1 MPFRPFSRPP
11 AGQPAPTGTREAA
24 GSADLAAPASI
35 GAAAAALGVLFLVLL
50 SVFIHLSRLNQSAA
64 GPSTAPIAAP
74 VTAPD
79 PAATATTA
87 LGLGALTVS
96 AADGYQSLQDE
107 GWDYEVMFPK
117 GWRSATVERSG
128 TLLTQAD
135 HDRVVEDPLTGARM
149 ALSVWTAS
157 EDQPLEAWA
166 ERVAPGMQPTDG
178 TWPANA
184 RVAGR
189 PAVALWAPES
199 ATQPGHYATLLLK
212 DGRLYGLSYA
222 ARDGGTALADYAKAL
237 VSLRWLAEGDREG
250 QADQVPLFPLPA
262 PRFHPSE
269 RLFP

>member
-35 GAAAAALGVLFLVLL
+35 GAAAAALVVLFLVLL
-50 SVFIHLSRLNQSAA
+50 SVFIHLSRLNQSVA
-64 GPSTAPIAAP
+64 GPPAAP
-74 VTAPD
+74 DAAVVTAPD